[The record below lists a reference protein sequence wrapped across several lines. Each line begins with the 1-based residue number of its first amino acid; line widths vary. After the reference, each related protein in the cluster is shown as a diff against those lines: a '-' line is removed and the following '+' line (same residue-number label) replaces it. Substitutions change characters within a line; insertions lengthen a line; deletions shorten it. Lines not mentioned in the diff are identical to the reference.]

1 MFAVLVSV
9 FALPL
14 LVLVGGVLVLFVLAA
29 VLVFLPL
36 VFATTTAAT
45 AYATANAT
53 RLFGLPF
60 LSLLSVSLRLLAS
73 QHRMSTRAHNCH
85 MSIVY

>member
-45 AYATANAT
+45 AYAT

-85 MSIVY
+85 MSIEY